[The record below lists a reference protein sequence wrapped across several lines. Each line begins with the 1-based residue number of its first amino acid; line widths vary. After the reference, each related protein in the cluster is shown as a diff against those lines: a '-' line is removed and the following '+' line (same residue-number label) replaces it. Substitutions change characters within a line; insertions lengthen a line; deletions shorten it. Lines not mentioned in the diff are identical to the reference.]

1 MGWGSWRRKHRGGS
15 VGPAS
20 APTPS
25 GVAEERLPDAEVLAV
40 VAERLTEL
48 GGKPWRVEGGWAKG
62 PGSTAVVL
70 GEEHTGTAGHLDL
83 LFVLN
88 TDRPETT
95 TVVDCV
101 VGYGTTVRDKIHR
114 AVETWATTTA
124 VTLLE
129 LLEHKG
135 RLADHL
141 PSHAGDGFPGWHAIH
156 GGIIG
161 WGTGE
166 GHGAVQDWAA
176 GHPLL
181 PALAP
186 ALAAEGFE
194 RDHLIGL
201 KLFFG
206 SHNGKDTA
214 EVRVNGQVSGTASQA
229 LLGLD
234 WPRRDTGG
242 AYARTFVLLV
252 HADEPT
258 AAPTTPGKP

>member
-1 MGWGSWRRKHRGGS
+1 
-15 VGPAS
+15 
-20 APTPS
+20 
-25 GVAEERLPDAEVLAV
+25 LPDTEVLAI

-48 GGKPWRVEGGWAKG
+48 GGRPWRVEGEWAKG
-62 PGSTAVVL
+62 PGTTAVAL
-70 GEEHTGTAGHLDL
+70 GEEHTGTVGHLDL

-88 TDRPETT
+88 ADRPEDT

-101 VGYGTTVRDKIHR
+101 AGYGTTTHDKIHR

-124 VTLLE
+124 VSLLE

-135 RLADHL
+135 WLADHL
-141 PSHAGDGFPGWHAIH
+141 PSHASDGLSGWHAIH

-166 GHGAVQDWAA
+166 DHGAVRDWAA

-201 KLFFG
+201 KFFFG
-206 SHNGKDTA
+206 SHNGTDTA
-214 EVRVNGQVSGTASQA
+214 EVRVNGRVSETASQA

-234 WPRRDTGG
+234 WPRCAAGG

-252 HADEPT
+252 HADEAT
-258 AAPTTPGKP
+258 AAPGAPGRP